1 MTRQWPR
8 IVVALLCSGLTF
20 VSSAHAE
27 CPWVLWVEA
36 PVGSD
41 QWSVASV
48 DRSPFASREDCQRQA
63 DDLNTF
69 ELTVA
74 KMQGA
79 SGKATDAFSCF
90 PCTVDPRPEGAL
102 RPDTVDARGPKGK

>member
-1 MTRQWPR
+1 MK
-8 IVVALLCSGLTF
+8 VVSVSLLCLL
-20 VSSAHAE
+20 SSAASASAE
-27 CPWVLWVEA
+27 CAWVLWVEA

-48 DRSPFASREDCQRQA
+48 PESRFARRQDCQRRA

-79 SGKATDAFSCF
+79 SGTATDAFSCL

-102 RPDTVDARGPKGK
+102 VPDTVDPRGPKGK